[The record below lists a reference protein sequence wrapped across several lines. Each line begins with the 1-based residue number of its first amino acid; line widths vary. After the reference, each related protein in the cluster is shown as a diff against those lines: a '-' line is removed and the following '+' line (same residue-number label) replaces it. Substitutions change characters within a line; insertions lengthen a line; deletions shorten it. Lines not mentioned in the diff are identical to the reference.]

1 MMVSRAASDV
11 ISPMPIFQL
20 KPSGLITG
28 SMVRPMVPAR
38 LLLDLGRLCRSE

>member
-11 ISPMPIFQL
+11 ISPIPIFQL
-20 KPSGLITG
+20 KPSGLMTG

-38 LLLDLGRLCRSE
+38 LSSMRRRLAVA